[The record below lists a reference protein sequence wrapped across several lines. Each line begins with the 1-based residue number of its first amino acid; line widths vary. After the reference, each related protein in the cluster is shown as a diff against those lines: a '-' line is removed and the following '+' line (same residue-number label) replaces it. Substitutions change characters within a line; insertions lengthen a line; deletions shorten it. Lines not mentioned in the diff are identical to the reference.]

1 MLSVLRT
8 SRLTA
13 LPSSFRPVVTSVTVS
28 SLGDGMRL
36 VALPLLAAAVTDD
49 ARQVTLVSLAGQLPW
64 LVTGMAAGTLA
75 DRVNRRR
82 ILLAVDGLRAV
93 LVGLLAVLVSAHHLT
108 LPVLAAAGFLL
119 GCGQT
124 FYNGAWV
131 GLVPALVDRGQL
143 PRANARLQAGAL
155 LSGSLLGTPLG
166 AVLYGIAPALP
177 LAVDALS
184 FAVSSLCMFLAPTR
198 PARAHRAAERDR
210 PPARS
215 GALEGLR
222 WLWRHRLLRSLCVV
236 SAATNSVVV
245 GLTSVLVLYA
255 RHALGLGATGFAF
268 LIVAF
273 AVGGLAGV
281 PASTRLT
288 ARLGPLTVLRA
299 GPFAGGAI
307 AAAVGL
313 AASGP
318 VAAAFIVLYGAV
330 NLVWNVTALSTRQS
344 EVPDELLGRVTMVYQ
359 MATVTAG
366 ALGAPVAGLLFQG
379 AGPRAP
385 FLAGA
390 ALLLLSGFFLRR
402 GRTAVEPFAH

>member
-1 MLSVLRT
+1 MPSVLRT

-13 LPSSFRPVVTSVTVS
+13 MPSSFLPVVTAVTVS

-36 VALPLLAAAVTDD
+36 VALPLLAAALTDD

-64 LVTGMAAGTLA
+64 LVTGMTAGVLA
-75 DRVNRRR
+75 DRVDRRR
-82 ILLAVDGLRAV
+82 ILWAVDGLRAV
-93 LVGLLAVLVSAHHLT
+93 LMGALAVLVSASDLT
-108 LPVLAAAGFLL
+108 LPVLVAAGFLL

-166 AVLYGIAPALP
+166 AVLYGIAQVLP

-184 FAVSSLCMFLAPTR
+184 FAVSSLCMFLV
-198 PARAHRAAERDR
+198 PADLTAAHRAAERDR
-210 PPARS
+210 PLARS

-222 WLWRHRLLRSLCVV
+222 WLWRHRLLRSLCLV
-236 SAATNSVVV
+236 SATTNFVVV
-245 GLTSVLVLYA
+245 GLMSVLVLYA

-268 LIVAF
+268 LVVAF

-281 PASTRLT
+281 PASTRLST
-288 ARLGPLTVLRA
+288 RLGQLTVLRA
-299 GPFAGGAI
+299 GPFANGAI
-307 AAAVGL
+307 AAGVGL
-313 AASGP
+313 ASSGP

-330 NLVWNVTALSTRQS
+330 NLAWNVTALSLRQS

-359 MATVTAG
+359 VATVTAG
-366 ALGAPVAGLLFQG
+366 ALGAPVAGLLFQNV
-379 AGPRAP
+379 GPRAP

-390 ALLLLSGFFLRR
+390 VLLLLSGFFLRR
-402 GRTAVEPFAH
+402 RRTAVDRFAH